1 MESGKFEDLLNGY
14 GAEKIPVL
22 FIVSYD
28 LEDFHLIPLDSV
40 PKDIRWSIG
49 SVKDDGKDSSTR
61 HMESP
66 AYSFESVEYA
76 EYLPAFERVI
86 EEIRRGNTYLLNL
99 TFSSRFFCDMDLM
112 EIYRRSD
119 ALFKLYFKDRFV
131 CFSPERF
138 VDIDSDGK
146 IRTYPMKGTI
156 DASIPDAGEKILSDP
171 KETAEH
177 IMIVDLLRNDLN
189 RVARGVRVE
198 RFRYL
203 QKIKAGERELL
214 QVSSRICGDLGE
226 GWNSRL
232 GTIISRLLPAGSITG
247 TPKRSTVDI
256 IDEVES
262 HERGFFS
269 GVFGIFDGERV
280 DSAVMIRFIEKG
292 EDGLIYKSGGGITID
307 SDPYSEYMEMREK
320 IYVPFL

>member
-1 MESGKFEDLLNGY
+1 MGSGKFEDLLNGY

-49 SVKDDGKDSSTR
+49 SVKDGKDSSTR

-66 AYSFESVEYA
+66 SYSFESVEYA

-189 RVARGVRVE
+189 RVAGGVRVE

>member
-66 AYSFESVEYA
+66 EYSFESVEYA

>member
-1 MESGKFEDLLNGY
+1 
-14 GAEKIPVL
+14 V
-22 FIVSYD
+22 
-28 LEDFHLIPLDSV
+28 
-40 PKDIRWSIG
+40 
-49 SVKDDGKDSSTR
+49 
-61 HMESP
+61 
-66 AYSFESVEYA
+66 
-76 EYLPAFERVI
+76 
-86 EEIRRGNTYLLNL
+86 
-99 TFSSRFFCDMDLM
+99 
-112 EIYRRSD
+112 
-119 ALFKLYFKDRFV
+119 
-131 CFSPERF
+131 
-138 VDIDSDGK
+138 
-146 IRTYPMKGTI
+146 
-156 DASIPDAGEKILSDP
+156 AG
-171 KETAEH
+171 
-177 IMIVDLLRNDLN
+177 
-189 RVARGVRVE
+189 GVRVE
-198 RFRYL
+198 RFRYI